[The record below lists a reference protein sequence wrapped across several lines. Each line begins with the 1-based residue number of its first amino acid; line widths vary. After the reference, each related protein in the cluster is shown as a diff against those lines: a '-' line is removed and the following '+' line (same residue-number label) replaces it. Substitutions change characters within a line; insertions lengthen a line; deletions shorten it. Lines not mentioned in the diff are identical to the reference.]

1 MQDHCCSYQQ
11 LTSLNKQRQLHD
23 LIIQLATGRYTMG
36 NQCIKYEI
44 ITRTQW
50 NCHSHTSA
58 AAAAAHCVRSKE
70 FAAVLE
76 KTWNQEGGLEDLYK
90 GSG

>member
-1 MQDHCCSYQQ
+1 M
-11 LTSLNKQRQLHD
+11 HD
-23 LIIQLATGRYTMG
+23 LIIQLATRRYIMG

-58 AAAAAHCVRSKE
+58 AAAAAHCVRSEE
-70 FAAVLE
+70 FAIVLE
-76 KTWNQEGGLEDLYK
+76 KTWNQEGGLDDLYK